1 MHAPLAWRATAPVSS
16 ESVRPP
22 ICISFLVMSIL
33 TGARA
38 THHFALVRFFRGVAG
53 RWDPTGRGVALKVP
67 SAECRVPRVK
77 RNSALGTV
85 HSALLYLRMPSLS
98 IIER

>member
-1 MHAPLAWRATAPVSS
+1 MHAPLAWRASAPVSS

-38 THHFALVRFFRGVAG
+38 THHFALIRFFRGVAG
-53 RWDPTGRGVALKVP
+53 RWDPAGRELALKVP
-67 SAECRVPRVK
+67 SAECRVPS
-77 RNSALGTV
+77 RNELGTRHCALGT
-85 HSALLYLRMPSLS
+85 ALLTDAEFVDDRAV
-98 IIER
+98 